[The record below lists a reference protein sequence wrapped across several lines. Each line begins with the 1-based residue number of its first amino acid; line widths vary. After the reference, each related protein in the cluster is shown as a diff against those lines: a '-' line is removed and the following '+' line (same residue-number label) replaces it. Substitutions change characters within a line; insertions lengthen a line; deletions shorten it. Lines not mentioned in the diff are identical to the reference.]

1 MTETRKPWR
10 GVHVATAL
18 PFNEDFS
25 VDFDA
30 YAEHVRFLANAGC
43 DGVAP
48 NGSLGEYQTLSE
60 EERGRVISTAVE
72 AAPEGFT
79 VMAGVGAYSALQS
92 VKWAEQAAEAGASS
106 LMLLPPNA
114 YRANEDE
121 VVEHYR
127 RVAAV
132 GLPIVAYNNPIDT
145 KVDLTPQL
153 IARLHGEG
161 LIVGVKEFTGDVRR
175 AYEIKELAPEVDLLI
190 GTDDTVVEM
199 GLAGAVGWVA
209 GYPNAIPESTLEL
222 YRLSTSGDVADL
234 ARARTSA
241 APTRSR
247 NLPRRWT
254 CSSVPT
260 TPSSKWAWP
269 VPWAGWPATRTPSRS
284 PHLSCTA
291 SPPRATFLLALPAPL
306 GQQDRIR
313 PGHQAVHGHRG
324 PAGRSVPPPARPPE
338 RSSPGRSYQGHRSSP
353 RQGLQISKTKGLGP
367 SSTAVTCLRD
377 LVAAVNGDNRTRR
390 IPVLRKGAHRERSH
404 RVGRPATEAV
414 HIVRV

>member
-1 MTETRKPWR
+1 MTETRKPWH

-18 PFNEDFS
+18 PFKEDFS

-60 EERGRVISTAVE
+60 EERGRVISTAVQ

-79 VMAGVGAYSALQS
+79 VMAGVGAYGGLQS
-92 VKWAEQAAEAGASS
+92 VRWAEQAAEAGAAS
-106 LMLLPPNA
+106 LMLLPPNS
-114 YRANEDE
+114 YRANDDE
-121 VVEHYR
+121 VVDHYR

-175 AYEIKELAPEVDLLI
+175 AYEIKELAPGVDLLI

-234 ARARTSA
+234 ARAREIYTDLHS
-241 APTRSR
+241 
-247 NLPRRWT
+247 LLRWD
-254 CSSVPT
+254 
-260 TPSSKWAWP
+260 SKTEF
-269 VPWAGWPATRTPSRS
+269 VQSIK
-284 PHLSCTA
+284 LSMDIVGLRGGACR
-291 SPPRATFLLALPAPL
+291 PPRGPL
-306 GQQDRIR
+306 T
-313 PGHQAVHGHRG
+313 
-324 PAGRSVPPPARPPE
+324 PE
-338 RSSPGRSYQGHRSSP
+338 AHA
-353 RQGLQISKTKGLGP
+353 
-367 SSTAVTCLRD
+367 AVTRD
-377 LVAAVNGDNRTRR
+377 
-390 IPVLRKGAHRERSH
+390 
-404 RVGRPATEAV
+404 TEAALAKGYK
-414 HIVRV
+414 